1 MRPHGSSEELERRR
15 RHGVALL
22 RKGHGVRE
30 VARMVGV
37 TPGAVVAWRKQY
49 EKKGEAGLAGKP
61 HPGRKPKLSAA
72 QRKQLLRL
80 LKRGPRANGYTTDL
94 WTLRRIAEVIHQHFD
109 VHYDLSHV
117 WRMLTAMGW
126 SAQKPERRKRERDEI
141 AIARWRGEHWP
152 RIKKSASRAAE
163 PRPSR

>member
-1 MRPHGSSEELERRR
+1 MRPHGSTEELERRR

-61 HPGRKPKLSAA
+61 HPGRTPKLSPA
-72 QRKQLLRL
+72 QRKQLIRL
-80 LKRGPRANGYTTDL
+80 LKRGPRANGYSTDL
-94 WTLRRIAEVIHQHFD
+94 WTLRRIAEVIQKHFG
-109 VHYDLSHV
+109 VRYDLSHV
-117 WRMLTAMGW
+117 WRMLKAMGW

-152 RIKKSASRAAE
+152 RIKKSASRAAK
-163 PRPSR
+163 PRSSR

>member
-1 MRPHGSSEELERRR
+1 MEELERRR

-37 TPGAVVAWRKQY
+37 TPGAVVAWRKQF

-61 HPGRKPKLSAA
+61 HPGRKPKLSQT
-72 QRKQLLRL
+72 QRQQLLRL
-80 LKRGPRANGYTTDL
+80 LKRGARANGYTTEL
-94 WTLRRIAEVIHQHFD
+94 WTLRRIAEVIDRHFA
-109 VHYDLSHV
+109 VRYDLSHV
-117 WRMLTAMGW
+117 WRMLNAMGW

-141 AIARWRGEHWP
+141 AIARWRGEDWP
-152 RIKKSASRAAE
+152 RIKKSASRAAK
-163 PRPSR
+163 PGVSR